1 MLGIAASGF
10 TILAMTPLSLRGFGD
25 TAENV
30 PDVLLPHFWHVSK
43 SAKASGYP
51 FNPPT
56 EVLFIITF
64 WKHANTMST
73 GTIES
78 IIAAS
83 TFGRFTPDSE
93 YMR

>member
-1 MLGIAASGF
+1 MFGIAASDF
-10 TILAMTPLSLRGFGD
+10 ALLAMTPLSLRGFGD

-51 FNPPT
+51 FTPPT

>member
-1 MLGIAASGF
+1 MFGIAASDF
-10 TILAMTPLSLRGFGD
+10 ALLAMTPLSLRGFGD

-56 EVLFIITF
+56 EVLLIITYC
-64 WKHANTMST
+64 KHANTMST
-73 GTIES
+73 ATIER
-78 IIAAS
+78 IISAS
-83 TFGRFTPDSE
+83 TFERFTHDSE
-93 YMR
+93 